1 MGRTAWRSCSL
12 LLVLQQLG
20 VSGSHT
26 VPVAFFLPQT
36 SVRWGPLSGCGIAAT
51 PAVSWAAIAWRRSK
65 RSLVSPH
72 DCKSC
77 SRGKQSLMVLRQAVN
92 L

>member
-36 SVRWGPLSGCGIAAT
+36 SV
-51 PAVSWAAIAWRRSK
+51 
-65 RSLVSPH
+65 
-72 DCKSC
+72 
-77 SRGKQSLMVLRQAVN
+77 
-92 L
+92 